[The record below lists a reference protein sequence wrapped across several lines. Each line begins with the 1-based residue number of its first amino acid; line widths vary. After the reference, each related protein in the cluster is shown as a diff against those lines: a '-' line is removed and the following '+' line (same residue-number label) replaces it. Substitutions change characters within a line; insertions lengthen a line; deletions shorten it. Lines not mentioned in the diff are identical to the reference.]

1 MVQLSNAVRRARS
14 TTSALLGSPADSQK
28 PWYALWALMVGWFMI
43 GFDITVVMVANPSI
57 KVSLDADYSK
67 VIWVTSAYLL
77 ASTVPLLT
85 TGRLG
90 DRFGPKKMYLIG
102 LTIFTVG
109 SLWCSL
115 SQGVTMLIGARVAQG
130 LGASLLAPQLLLTI
144 TQIFPPQRRGMALGI
159 SSAIGGLALLVG
171 PFAGGALVS
180 GLSWQWI
187 FLINVPIGIC
197 GLILAAWFIP
207 AVPTQAR
214 QFDLL
219 GLGLSGIGMFLVVFA
234 LQQGQSASWAPWIW
248 IMLLSGVVFM
258 ALFVY
263 WQAISSGEPLIPLR
277 IFGNREFAWSSL
289 GIVVYGLLIM
299 ALGLPTIFYAQMV
312 CGLSP
317 MGTALLCSPMPIA
330 AFLVT
335 PIVGKIVDR
344 SNQRPVLGCAFATV
358 AVALAWLSFEMVP
371 DTSISHLIM
380 PTIVLGLGLAFIR
393 PALTATATRK
403 LAPQLA
409 GAGSGVYNTAGS
421 LGQLLG
427 SASMAA
433 FIASRTA
440 AEMPTP
446 SDSAQL
452 SALRE
457 AEKTGVQLVE
467 SLREPFAAVMS
478 QSMLLLALIALI
490 GMATAFFIAD

>member
-1 MVQLSNAVRRARS
+1 
-14 TTSALLGSPADSQK
+14 
-28 PWYALWALMVGWFMI
+28 
-43 GFDITVVMVANPSI
+43 
-57 KVSLDADYSK
+57 
-67 VIWVTSAYLL
+67 
-77 ASTVPLLT
+77 
-85 TGRLG
+85 
-90 DRFGPKKMYLIG
+90 MYLIG

-144 TQIFPPQRRGMALGI
+144 TQIFPPHRRGMALGI

-299 ALGLPTIFYAQMV
+299 ALGLRQSFMRRW
-312 CGLSP
+312 S
-317 MGTALLCSPMPIA
+317 
-330 AFLVT
+330 
-335 PIVGKIVDR
+335 VDYPR
-344 SNQRPVLGCAFATV
+344 WERHCCVHPCQSRRFWLRP
-358 AVALAWLSFEMVP
+358 
-371 DTSISHLIM
+371 
-380 PTIVLGLGLAFIR
+380 
-393 PALTATATRK
+393 
-403 LAPQLA
+403 
-409 GAGSGVYNTAGS
+409 
-421 LGQLLG
+421 
-427 SASMAA
+427 
-433 FIASRTA
+433 
-440 AEMPTP
+440 
-446 SDSAQL
+446 
-452 SALRE
+452 
-457 AEKTGVQLVE
+457 
-467 SLREPFAAVMS
+467 
-478 QSMLLLALIALI
+478 
-490 GMATAFFIAD
+490 